1 MSEMRAEIER
11 MIESDDLVGLLTNTG
26 KIHGHHCV
34 GSAMGVIAAHRA
46 MKELGVKESTGMEH
60 FLAIVETNNCF
71 SDGVQVVTG
80 CTFGNNALIYS
91 DFGKTAF
98 TLLKRSGEGIRIAA
112 KPEAGVILQNK
123 DPEVEQL
130 YRKVLTEK
138 TATAEEEERWIELN
152 KKHCYDILSIPAD
165 EIFKIE
171 KVRME
176 TPVRY
181 SRILGSHICA
191 KCGEKV
197 METKTTT
204 RDGETLCFPCAE
216 ASYNQLDWS
225 GITIKDPLAIKEK

>member
-1 MSEMRAEIER
+1 MRAEIER
-11 MIESDDLVGLLTNTG
+11 MIESDDLVGLLKKTG
-26 KIHGHHCV
+26 EINGHHCV
-34 GSAMGVIAAHRA
+34 GSAMGVIAAHQA

-80 CTFGNNALIYS
+80 CTFGNNALIYR

-98 TLLKRSGEGIRIAA
+98 TLLKRNGEGIRIAA

-123 DPEVEQL
+123 DSEAEQL
-130 YRKVLTEK
+130 YSKVLTEK
-138 TATAEEEERWIELN
+138 TATIEEEERWIELN
-152 KKHCYDILSIPAD
+152 KKHCYDILSIPAA

-181 SRILGSHICA
+181 SRILGSYICA

-204 RDGETLCFPCAE
+204 RGGETLCFPCAE
-216 ASYNQLDWS
+216 AGYNQLDWT
-225 GITIKDPLAIKEK
+225 GITIKDPLAIKGK